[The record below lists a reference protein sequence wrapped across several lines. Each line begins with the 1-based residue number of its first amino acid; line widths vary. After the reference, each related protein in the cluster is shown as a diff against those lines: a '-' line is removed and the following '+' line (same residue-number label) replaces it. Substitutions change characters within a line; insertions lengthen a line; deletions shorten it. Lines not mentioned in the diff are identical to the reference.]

1 MPFRSSNEVIER
13 LTQNSLQLND
23 QEIIDLY
30 PWMQQLTTGAAHRLN
45 VELALRSIQSVERFD
60 TNSSKVARW
69 SLSLNLAMLL
79 LSVLAIFI
87 AMTSYHQAAHSATEQ
102 QATLD
107 ASRTALE
114 HVLAT
119 TTEQQKLL
127 QQSVEVASQQLFVI
141 RGQQGQRKSEG
152 LRAPR

>member
-1 MPFRSSNEVIER
+1 MPFHSSNDVIQR
-13 LTQNSLQLND
+13 LTQNPAQLSD

-45 VELALRSIQSVERFD
+45 AELALRNIQSIARFGE
-60 TNSSKVARW
+60 NSTRVARW
-69 SLSLNLAMLL
+69 SLALNGAMLL

-87 AMTSYHQAAHSATEQ
+87 AVRSYHQAERSATEQ

-127 QQSVEVASQQLFVI
+127 QQSVEMASQQLLVI
-141 RGQQGQRKSEG
+141 RGQQGRKK
-152 LRAPR
+152 